1 MFPIDI
7 WLAYTIAS
15 VLIVLAPGPDIV
27 LSIARGLSQGRL
39 AATVSG
45 MGAGTGILIH
55 SLAATFG
62 LALLIQT
69 SAAAFL
75 ALKLAGAAYLVW
87 LGAKAL
93 FSRNLVS
100 FAPTARRPLHA
111 IYLAGLMSNVL
122 NPKIGLFVL
131 AFIPQFVSADRG
143 LACHHRRHRP
153 FAHRRLCFGFEPMAA
168 QPSARGCRDQY
179 RRRHHIRHDRPV
191 RRRDETQLKP
201 AAAWRKASASWPTV
215 LSSLKSFLE
224 TGSGI
229 DLFAKPKSP

>member
-143 LACHHRRHRP
+143 SVNTQMLTYGAWLAIIAAIGLSLIGGFASVLSRWLHSRP
-153 FAHRRLCFGFEPMAA
+153 RAVAGINIGAGITFVMTGL
-168 QPSARGCRDQY
+168 S
-179 RRRHHIRHDRPV
+179 
-191 RRRDETQLKP
+191 
-201 AAAWRKASASWPTV
+201 AAAMKH
-215 LSSLKSFLE
+215 
-224 TGSGI
+224 G
-229 DLFAKPKSP
+229 

>member
-7 WLAYTIAS
+7 WLAYTLAS

-39 AATVSG
+39 AAMVSG
-45 MGAGTGILIH
+45 LGAGTGILFH

-75 ALKLAGAAYLVW
+75 VLKLAGAAYLVW

-131 AFIPQFVSADRG
+131 AFIPQFVSAERG
-143 LACHHRRHRP
+143 PVNTQMLTYGAWLAIIAAIGLSLIGSFASVLSRWLLRRPRVVAGINIGAGIT
-153 FAHRRLCFGFEPMAA
+153 FVMTGI
-168 QPSARGCRDQY
+168 S
-179 RRRHHIRHDRPV
+179 
-191 RRRDETQLKP
+191 
-201 AAAWRKASASWPTV
+201 AAAISH
-215 LSSLKSFLE
+215 
-224 TGSGI
+224 G
-229 DLFAKPKSP
+229 